1 MQNSI
6 KIITPPDLIFDQA
19 ESILIVCPSTELK
32 KSLEEYLVNHEDA
45 VNIYLFNNETNIK
58 WLLITAK
65 MSDIIIV
72 DIDNCDENVSHFLGY
87 LLTLPNTYYKCEH
100 KKVEWEL
107 INQNRFFDFP
117 NILKDS
123 DERQSVQ

>member
-72 DIDNCDENVSHFLGY
+72 DIDNCGENVSHFLGY

>member
-65 MSDIIIV
+65 MSDIIII

-87 LLTLPNTYYKCEH
+87 LLTLPNTYYRCEH

>member
-65 MSDIIIV
+65 MSDIIII

>member
-58 WLLITAK
+58 WLLTTAK